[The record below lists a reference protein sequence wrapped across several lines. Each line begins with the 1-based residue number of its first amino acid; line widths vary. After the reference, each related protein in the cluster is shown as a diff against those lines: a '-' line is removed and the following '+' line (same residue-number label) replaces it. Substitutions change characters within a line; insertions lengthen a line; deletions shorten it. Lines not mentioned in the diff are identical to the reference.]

1 MQRRQLWSLIVVVV
15 VAVFALIIALPIDHP
30 SWFDSIQFWNPEGTR
45 QCGAKA
51 GVGPQRRPAG
61 STRVE
66 LGCHERQHGRRQK
79 GRGKPRER
87 TGRK

>member
-45 QCGAKA
+45 
-51 GVGPQRRPAG
+51 
-61 STRVE
+61 SVE
-66 LGCHERQHGRRQK
+66 LKQGLDLKGGLQVLLEFERRCHKRQHGRRQK
-79 GRGKPRER
+79 G
-87 TGRK
+87 GRKPCQWSWRE